1 MKSLIIAL
9 ISFISLSV
17 NSCDGNT
24 VPPKQQAQEVAKT
37 FIFEAKE
44 KAESAMEIIKD
55 ELSSDEVKE
64 FEQEFKS
71 EVERLMAQL
80 RIDAEAFV
88 ERMQSGE
95 DIEAIR
101 EEIIAYREK
110 LSPEAAEEF
119 MTSFSAA
126 LSKMI
131 EGSELGL

>member
-1 MKSLIIAL
+1 MKSLFVAL
-9 ISFISLSV
+9 ISFVSLSMH
-17 NSCDGNT
+17 SCGGEAIPT
-24 VPPKQQAQEVAKT
+24 KEQAHEAAKT
-37 FIFEAKE
+37 FVFEAQE
-44 KAESAMEIIKD
+44 KAESAIESIKE
-55 ELSSDEVKE
+55 ELSSEEVAE

-80 RIDAEAFV
+80 KIDAEAFV

-101 EEIIAYREK
+101 QEVVAYTEQ
-110 LSPEAAEEF
+110 LTPEAAKEF
-119 MTSFSAA
+119 MTSFSDA

>member
-1 MKSLIIAL
+1 
-9 ISFISLSV
+9 
-17 NSCDGNT
+17 
-24 VPPKQQAQEVAKT
+24 
-37 FIFEAKE
+37 
-44 KAESAMEIIKD
+44 
-55 ELSSDEVKE
+55 
-64 FEQEFKS
+64 
-71 EVERLMAQL
+71 MAQL

-101 EEIIAYREK
+101 EKIIAYRAK

-131 EGSELGL
+131 EGSEL